1 MFKTNTLYMLL
12 FYFLRRFIK
21 KVDVKPPERL
31 RMMNDMI
38 KTIET
43 KEHGPC
49 GNFAMMYGCMCDYFN
64 LPYREEVEWV
74 GIIIIRY
81 S

>member
-1 MFKTNTLYMLL
+1 MLL
-12 FYFLRRFIK
+12 FYFLRRIIK
-21 KVDVKPPERL
+21 NVDVQPPERL
-31 RMMNDMI
+31 KMMVDMM

-49 GNFAMMYGCMCDYFN
+49 GNFTMMYGCMCDYFS
-64 LPYREEVEWV
+64 LQYMEEVPWV